1 MIYHM
6 LPSAVWQTQPLDQPY
21 LGDTLA
27 TEGFIHCTAEPERLL
42 LVANTWYKNRPG
54 EWSILCI
61 DEQRIEADVRW
72 EENHGHV
79 FPHIY
84 GPLNLNAVTATL
96 PFPRRQDGQFFL
108 PLHEIFRKSD

>member
-6 LPSAVWQTQPLDQPY
+6 LPKTVWQNQQSDQDY
-21 LGDTLA
+21 SGDTLA

-42 LVANTWYKNRPG
+42 IVANTWYTTNSE
-54 EWSILCI
+54 EWLILGI
-61 DEQRIEADVRW
+61 DEKLVAAEVRW

-84 GPLNLNAVTATL
+84 GPLNLDAVIFIA
-96 PFPRRQDGQFFL
+96 PFPRTMDGTFQL
-108 PLHEIFRKSD
+108 PSHEILRKDS